1 MRGLFWNT
9 HNNLNINF
17 VLSELIDENN
27 INLVALVEYQANI
40 DELLTML
47 SLKNIMMQKYCTIGC
62 NRIIIIGDMP
72 NVTPGLQDERY
83 SIQFINN
90 KYILCCVHL
99 PSQIYS
105 AGEGA
110 RNIKIQKIINDIEK
124 AEISNDTDNTIIVGD
139 FNINPFDYEC
149 IAANLFH
156 SLPYYEIVR
165 KKARTVENESFKMFY
180 NPMWKFFGDDN
191 KPGGTHFY
199 SGSRI
204 DNIFWHI
211 FDQVMIRPSLR
222 EFFIDE
228 SLKIITETNN
238 RQLIDKN
245 GHPDKTNISDHL
257 PIVYEIKED

>member
-9 HNNLNINF
+9 HNNLNINS

-27 INLVALVEYQANI
+27 INLVALVEYQADI
-40 DELLTML
+40 EQLLTML
-47 SLKNIMMQKYCTIGC
+47 SFKNIMMQKYCTIGC
-62 NRIIIIGDMP
+62 NKIIIIGDIP

-99 PSQIYS
+99 PSQILA

-124 AEISNDTDNTIIVGD
+124 AEITNNSENTIIVGD
-139 FNINPFDYEC
+139 FNINPFDYGC
-149 IAANLFH
+149 IAANFFH
-156 SLPYYEIVR
+156 SLPYYEIASR
-165 KKARTVENESFKMFY
+165 KTRTVENVEFKMFY
-180 NPMWKFFGDDN
+180 NPMWRFFGDDN
-191 KPGGTHFY
+191 KPAGTHFY
-199 SGSRI
+199 NGSKI

-211 FDQVMIRPSLR
+211 YDQVMIRPCLKKSFVDDSLN
-222 EFFIDE
+222 
-228 SLKIITETNN
+228 IITETNN
-238 RQLIDKN
+238 WQLIDKK

-257 PIVYEIKED
+257 PIIYEIKEN